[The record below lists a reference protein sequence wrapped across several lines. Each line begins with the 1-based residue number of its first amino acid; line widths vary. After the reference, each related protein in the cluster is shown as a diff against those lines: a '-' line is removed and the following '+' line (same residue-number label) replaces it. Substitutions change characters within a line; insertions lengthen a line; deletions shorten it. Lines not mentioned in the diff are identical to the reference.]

1 MIDLEQE
8 ERWAKEI
15 AETRRRLV
23 ERVRTGA
30 SMSSP
35 TRRRALY
42 QEWRK
47 ELGDN
52 CARESAKFVEAIFE
66 GRAKLSD
73 LEKFLDEPRDLNLF

>member
-8 ERWAKEI
+8 ERWAKEL
-15 AETRRRLV
+15 AECRRRLV
-23 ERVRTGA
+23 ERVKKGVYL
-30 SMSSP
+30 SSP

-47 ELGDN
+47 ELGDD

-73 LEKFLDEPRDLNLF
+73 LEKFIHEPSTEKLF